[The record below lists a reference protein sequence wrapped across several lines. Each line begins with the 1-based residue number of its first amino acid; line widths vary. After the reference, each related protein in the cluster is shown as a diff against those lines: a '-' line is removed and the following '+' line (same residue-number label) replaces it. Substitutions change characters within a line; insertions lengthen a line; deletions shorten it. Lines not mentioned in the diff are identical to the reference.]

1 MSSRGVPPLIC
12 DPPRGRIPL
21 YGFPENAAVA
31 LSAAYRYAAWRQRP
45 QGATVTLDPRARRE
59 IRAVIDRVL
68 ASAGAPVWLDP
79 VDLASILRAAGIE
92 FAAAEEAG
100 LEEAPAVADRLGYP
114 LVAKVQVEG
123 VIHKSDA
130 GGVLLGLKS
139 RAEVAGAVARLSERM
154 KAIGVD
160 LKRVLLQREIVGGI
174 EALVGVTVDRAF
186 GPMLVCGLGG
196 VLVEAIQDIAF
207 CLPPVSDIDAA
218 EMIGKLRA
226 GTLLDGYRGAP
237 AGDRKALIQVL
248 QKVSALVGIIPELQD
263 LDLNPIKILEPGRGA
278 VAVDARMR
286 IAP

>member
-1 MSSRGVPPLIC
+1 VG
-12 DPPRGRIPL
+12 
-21 YGFPENAAVA
+21 A
-31 LSAAYRYAAWRQRP
+31 QRST
-45 QGATVTLDPRARRE
+45 GLER
-59 IRAVIDRVL
+59 
-68 ASAGAPVWLDP
+68 
-79 VDLASILRAAGIE
+79 ILRLAALA
-92 FAAAEEAG
+92 FPMAYD

-114 LVAKVQVEG
+114 LVAKAQAEG
-123 VIHKSDA
+123 VIHKSDV

-154 KAIGVD
+154 KSIGVD
-160 LKRVLLQREIVGGI
+160 LKRVLLQREIGSGI
-174 EALVGVTVDRAF
+174 EVLVGVTVDRAF

-196 VLVEAIQDIAF
+196 VLAEAIRDIAF

-248 QKVSALVGIIPELQD
+248 QKVSALVEIIPELQD
-263 LDLNPIKILEPGRGA
+263 LDLNPIKILEPGRGV

-286 IAP
+286 IAS